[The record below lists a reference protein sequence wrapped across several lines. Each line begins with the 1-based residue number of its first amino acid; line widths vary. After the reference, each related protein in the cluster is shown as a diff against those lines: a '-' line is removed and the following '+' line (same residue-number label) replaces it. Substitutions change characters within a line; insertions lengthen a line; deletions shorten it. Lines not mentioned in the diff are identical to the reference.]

1 MAFQISEFKSQL
13 AGGGAR
19 PTLFEVQLT
28 IPGAQDDVAN
38 QVRFMTK
45 AAALPASTVGF
56 YSLPYF
62 GRQIKYAGD
71 RTFEPWTVTIIN
83 DEDFAIRNA
92 LEAWSNTINEHTR
105 NFRALP
111 DGTDGYKKQ
120 AQVKQFGKA
129 NETVIREYQFEG
141 LFPVSID
148 AISLG
153 WDQTDAIEEYSVTF
167 EYDLWTVSGTG
178 TTGVS
183 TT

>member
-28 IPGAQDDVAN
+28 IPGADSEVEK
-38 QVRFMTK
+38 QVNFMTK
-45 AAALPASTVGF
+45 AAALPASTVGS
-56 YSLPYF
+56 YTVPYF

-71 RTFEPWTVTIIN
+71 RTFEDWTVTIIN
-83 DEDFAIRNA
+83 DENFAIRNA
-92 LEAWSNTINEHTR
+92 LEAWSNSINQHVA
-105 NFRALP
+105 NFRQIP
-111 DGTDGYKKQ
+111 EGTNGYKKQ

-129 NETVIREYQFEG
+129 SDTVIREYKFEG

-148 AISLG
+148 AITLG

-167 EYDLWTVSGTG
+167 QYDLWTVADTG